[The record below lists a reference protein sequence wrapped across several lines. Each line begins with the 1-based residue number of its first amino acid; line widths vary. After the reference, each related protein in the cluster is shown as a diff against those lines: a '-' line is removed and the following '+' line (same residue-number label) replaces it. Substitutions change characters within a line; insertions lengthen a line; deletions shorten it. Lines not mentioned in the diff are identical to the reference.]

1 MFFADSVNLTDVLTH
16 TSTAI
21 VNVSAI
27 FIARSLVEKPV
38 YRPEGTWTP
47 EVKIVVL
54 AEGHVDIC
62 TVQGIFGVIRE
73 CFERKKAVFVDN
85 ASAPGYTP
93 QR

>member
-1 MFFADSVNLTDVLTH
+1 M
-16 TSTAI
+16 
-21 VNVSAI
+21 NVSAI
-27 FIARSLVEKPV
+27 FIARSLVEEPV